1 MFREKMKDKHT
12 PDGCTNLI
20 LSHEFFRSV
29 KYRIWINDVTVQL
42 GEQKQAGFIVTFCFQ
57 RPYEVT
63 NINYTQ

>member
-29 KYRIWINDVTVQL
+29 KYRI
-42 GEQKQAGFIVTFCFQ
+42 
-57 RPYEVT
+57 
-63 NINYTQ
+63 